1 MNSKFK
7 LKKQFMYKITPLTFL
22 LFFIPCISLAQEY
35 PIHIMEEGHIV
46 VQVQLSDSIMGN
58 FILDTGAGV
67 NVLSGKMFK
76 KIASQAVK
84 KGYFTGFRHDGDRL
98 DGEIYEIPYLAIGKV
113 KQTHSIVGVYPPLD
127 AMGIDGLLS
136 LKFFENKAFSIDFK
150 NHKIAFVEAEMAKSL
165 AKKHTTV
172 PIELYKHT
180 NVMLDI
186 FIPITLNDNT
196 TVLAEFDTGSGYDAY
211 ILNPGYIDDLKLN
224 KTELSTQ
231 KYKTQLSSEERID
244 SIYTLNSIS
253 VGKGNKEVKK
263 NEVTVIFRKGMIY
276 NALIG
281 SGLFKNNTIT
291 IDIPNRT
298 FIIQK

>member
-1 MNSKFK
+1 
-7 LKKQFMYKITPLTFL
+7 MYKITPLTFL
-22 LFFIPCISLAQEY
+22 LFFIPCISLAQEH

-150 NHKIAFVEAEMAKSL
+150 NHKIAFVEVEMAKSL

-211 ILNPGYIDDLKLN
+211 MLNPGYIDDLKLN

-231 KYKTQLSSEERID
+231 KYKTQLSGEERID